1 MTATVD
7 TVTGPPHEQTRA
19 RYPDEEGYVE
29 REGVRI
35 FYEVYGEGEPTILFV
50 PPWALVHSRCWKLQV
65 PYFARHCRVLTF
77 DPRGNGR
84 SDRPRDPAAYA
95 EHEYAADALAVLD
108 ATGTNDAV
116 IVTLSLGAQRSLV
129 LAAEH
134 PERVLGL
141 VAIDPSLAI
150 APGHP
155 YRDAYPFDEELD
167 IDEGWAK
174 FNASYWLRDYTGFV
188 EFFISQC
195 LTEPHSTKQTEDA
208 IGWGL
213 ETDGETLL
221 ALSTGRFLDREV
233 ILDLCSRTRCPVLVI
248 HGEEDAISPPARGV
262 ALAEAT
268 SGSFVTIEGGGH
280 FPHARDPVKVNLLI
294 RDFACPPPAPRR
306 WVRGKARRKRALY
319 ISSPIGL
326 GHAQR
331 DAAIADELRK
341 LHPELEID
349 WLAQHPV
356 TAVLEARGERV
367 HPASAEL
374 ANESHHIEC
383 ESAEHDLH
391 CFQAIRRMDEILLSN
406 FMVFHDLVREDE
418 YDLWI
423 GDEAWEL
430 DYYLHENPEQK
441 RAAYVWLTDFVG
453 WLPMT
458 DGGEREAF
466 LTADY
471 NAEMIE
477 HIARFPRV
485 RDRAI
490 FVGDSEDVVGE
501 RFGPD
506 LPAIRDWT
514 EEHFSFAG
522 YVTGFDPAELADR
535 ERLRH
540 ELGYR
545 DGEQV
550 CIVTVGGSGVGGDLL
565 RRVIDAYPEAKERV
579 PALRMVVVAGP
590 RIDPAALPRHEGLE
604 IRPYV
609 HQLYRHLAA
618 CDLAVVQG
626 GLTTAMELTANRRPF
641 LYFPLRHHFEQNLH
655 VRHRLERYGAGRC
668 MDFETATPE
677 VIAAAIGEEIGREVD
692 YQAVETDGAA
702 RAAALIAELL

>member
-1 MTATVD
+1 MTAAIEQ
-7 TVTGPPHEQTRA
+7 VTATEREQTRA
-19 RYPDEEGYVE
+19 RYPNRDGYVE
-29 REGVRI
+29 REGVRV
-35 FYEVYGEGEPTILFV
+35 FYEVYDGGEPTILFV
-50 PPWALVHSRCWKLQV
+50 PPWALVHSRCWKLQI
-65 PYFARHCRVLTF
+65 PYFARHCRVVAF

-84 SDRPRDPAAYA
+84 SDRPRDPAAYG

-108 ATGTNDAV
+108 ATETEQAV
-116 IVTLSLGAQRSLV
+116 LVTLSLGAQRSLV
-129 LAAEH
+129 LASEH
-134 PERVLGL
+134 PERVLSL
-141 VAIDPSLAI
+141 VVIDPSLAI

-155 YRDAYPFDEELD
+155 YRDAYPFDAELES
-167 IDEGWAK
+167 DEGWAK
-174 FNASYWLRDYTGFV
+174 FNAHYWLRDYPGFV
-188 EFFISQC
+188 EFFVSQC
-195 LTEPHSTKQTEDA
+195 LTEPHSTKQIEDA

-221 ALSTGRFLDREV
+221 ALSSSRFLDQEE
-233 ILDLCSRTRCPVLVI
+233 ILDLCSRVRCPVLVI
-248 HGEEDAISPPARGV
+248 HGEEDAISPHARGV

-268 SGSFVTIEGGGH
+268 GGSLVTIEGGGH
-280 FPHARDPVKVNLLI
+280 FPHARDPVKVNRLI
-294 RDFACPPPAPRR
+294 RDFVCPPPAPRR
-306 WVRGKARRKRALY
+306 WVRGKSRRRRALY
-319 ISSPIGL
+319 VSSPIGL

-331 DAAIADELRK
+331 DAAIAAELRK
-341 LHPELEID
+341 LHPDLEID

-356 TAVLEARGERV
+356 TAVLEARGERI

-374 ANESHHIEC
+374 ANESGHIES

-406 FMVFHDLVREDE
+406 FMVFHDLVREQE

-430 DYYLHENPEQK
+430 DYYLHENPELK

-453 WLPMT
+453 WLPMA

-466 LTADY
+466 VTTDY

-477 HIARFPRV
+477 HIACFPRI

-490 FVGDSEDVVGE
+490 FVGDEDDVVGD

-506 LPAIRDWT
+506 LPLIRDWT

-522 YVTGFDPAELADR
+522 YVTGFDPAELGDR
-535 ERLRH
+535 QRLRH

-545 DGEQV
+545 EDEQV

-565 RRVIDAYPEAKERV
+565 RRVIASFPEAKERV

-590 RIDPAALPRHEGLE
+590 RIDPASLPSHDGLE
-604 IRPYV
+604 VRAYV
-609 HQLYRHLAA
+609 HELYRHLAA

-626 GLTTAMELTANRRPF
+626 GLTTGMELTANRRPF
-641 LYFPLRHHFEQNLH
+641 LYFPLRHHFEQNFH
-655 VRHRLERYGAGRC
+655 VRHRLDRYGAGRC
-668 MDFETATPE
+668 MDFETATPD
-677 VIAAAIGEEIGREVD
+677 VIAGAIAEEIGREVD
-692 YQAVETDGAA
+692 YRPVDTEGAA